1 MLELPLPEPPISAS
15 ACALLGR
22 YIRVVSSVS
31 EYKIAAMPLITYT
44 PDLKATF
51 AA

>member
-1 MLELPLPEPPISAS
+1 MKLLELPPPEPPISAS

-31 EYKIAAMPLITYT
+31 EYKRAVVPLIT
-44 PDLKATF
+44 
-51 AA
+51 